1 MIKNFEF
8 DSSSVMMYYFL
19 QPMTILQQQLKI
31 DGSTE
36 YDSYV
41 NNLSEEMSCSVY
53 LQLQLEG
60 FLSMI

>member
-1 MIKNFEF
+1 
-8 DSSSVMMYYFL
+8 MYRYRIALRMLSYDVLFL

-36 YDSYV
+36 FDSYV
-41 NNLSEEMSCSVY
+41 NNLSEEMSCLVY
-53 LQLQLEG
+53 LLLQLEG